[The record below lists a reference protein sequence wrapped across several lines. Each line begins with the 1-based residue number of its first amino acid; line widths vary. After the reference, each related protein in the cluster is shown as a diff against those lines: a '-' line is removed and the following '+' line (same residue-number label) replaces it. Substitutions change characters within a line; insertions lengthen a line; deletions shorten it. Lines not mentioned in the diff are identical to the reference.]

1 MSAREIIAEIQRLPL
16 QQQMEVIEF
25 AYRLDAERM
34 LSGKELGDLARRMIE
49 TTDPVEKIRIR
60 EEMTRGFYGGNPDA

>member
-16 QQQMEVIEF
+16 QQQVEVIEF